1 VVLDN
6 TISVATVNGVTMRR
20 MTRKVPPP
28 QRAMLLFVGTMVLF
42 VVVVRTLY
50 LLHPDMAILFAEL
63 LALLVPTVLAVAYLR
78 ADFRATLRLQLPTAA
93 DVLLAVPLAIALAV
107 LNDQLM
113 NLVNQMYP
121 MPEAE
126 RDAMVELLRANTAYE
141 WAVRLFGIVV
151 AAAVSEEILFRGFI
165 QRSLEEGPLGRGGA
179 ILLTSFLFAVIHLI
193 PQGMPSYVLA
203 GVVLG
208 ITAVA
213 TESILIPILIHAVH
227 NTASIFLLNLADME
241 SLGQPV
247 WIPPQILI
255 PAVLI
260 FVIALV
266 YYLRRT
272 PEPEPRNV
280 PSFPRP
286 TAPSH
291 GLAPGRFVGTDA
303 ALPVL
308 KRRALG
314 WLVVGSAALAG
325 FLVVIGLFVMS
336 LLYSPQARRQP
347 IRDMQQDLL
356 DALPPSAELLAS
368 RVSQQFD
375 ALLDFNESGNLGVA
389 EFLRLVW
396 IYSAAR
402 SDGTIS
408 EEEIEAILSRI
419 RLILRE
425 NTRVRHL

>member
-1 VVLDN
+1 
-6 TISVATVNGVTMRR
+6 MRR
-20 MTRKVPPP
+20 MTRNVPSPR
-28 QRAMLLFVGTMVLF
+28 QATLLFAGTMVLF

-50 LLHPDMAILFAEL
+50 LLHPDVALLFAEL
-63 LALLVPTVLAVAYLR
+63 VALLVPTVLAVAYLR
-78 ADFRATLRLQLPTAA
+78 ADFRATLRLRLPTVA
-93 DVLLAVPLAIALAV
+93 DVLLAVPLAIALTV

-113 NLVNQMYP
+113 NLVDQIYP
-121 MPEAE
+121 MPENE
-126 RDAMVELLRANTAYE
+126 RNAMVQLLRASTAYE
-141 WAVRLFGIVV
+141 WAVRLFGIVM

-179 ILLTSFLFAVIHLI
+179 ILLTSLLFAVIHLI

-227 NTASIFLLNLADME
+227 NTASILLLNLAEME
-241 SLGQPV
+241 SLGQPIWV
-247 WIPPQILI
+247 PPQILI

-266 YYLRRT
+266 YYLRRA
-272 PEPEPRNV
+272 PSPDPRNA
-280 PSFPRP
+280 PSFPP
-286 TAPSH
+286 PVSPPSH
-291 GLAPGRFVGTDA
+291 DAPPGRLVDTDPA
-303 ALPVL
+303 APVL
-308 KRRALG
+308 KRKALG
-314 WLVVGSAALAG
+314 WLVVVSAALGG
-325 FLVVIGLFVMS
+325 FLVVIGLFLMS

-347 IRDMQQDLL
+347 IRDMQEDLL
-356 DALPPSAELLAS
+356 DALPPSSELLAS
-368 RVSQQFD
+368 RVRQEFD
-375 ALLDFNESGNLGVA
+375 ALLDFNESGNLRVT

-408 EEEIEAILSRI
+408 EDEIEELLSRI

-425 NTRVRHL
+425 NVRVRHL

>member
-1 VVLDN
+1 
-6 TISVATVNGVTMRR
+6 
-20 MTRKVPPP
+20 
-28 QRAMLLFVGTMVLF
+28 
-42 VVVVRTLY
+42 
-50 LLHPDMAILFAEL
+50 FAEL
-63 LALLVPTVLAVAYLR
+63 LALLVPTLLTVAYLR
-78 ADFRATLRLQLPTAA
+78 ADFRATLRLRLPTVA

-113 NLVNQMYP
+113 NLVDQIYP
-121 MPEAE
+121 MPEDE
-126 RDAMVELLRANTAYE
+126 RNAMVQLLRASTAYE

-179 ILLTSFLFAVIHLI
+179 ILLTSLLFAVIHLI

-213 TESILIPILIHAVH
+213 TESILIPIVIHAVH
-227 NTASIFLLNLADME
+227 NTTSILLLNLADME

-247 WIPPQILI
+247 WVPPQILI

-280 PSFPRP
+280 PSFPP
-286 TAPSH
+286 PASAPSH
-291 GLAPGRFVGTDA
+291 DLPSARLVDTDPA
-303 ALPVL
+303 APVL

-314 WLVVGSAALAG
+314 WLVVVSAALGG
-325 FLVVIGLFVMS
+325 FLVVIGLFLIS

-347 IRDMQQDLL
+347 IRDMQEDLL

-368 RVSQQFD
+368 RVRLEFD
-375 ALLDFNESGNLGVA
+375 ALLEFNESGNMRVT

-408 EEEIEAILSRI
+408 EDEIEELLSRV
-419 RLILRE
+419 RLILHE
-425 NTRVRHL
+425 NVRVRHL

>member
-1 VVLDN
+1 
-6 TISVATVNGVTMRR
+6 
-20 MTRKVPPP
+20 
-28 QRAMLLFVGTMVLF
+28 MVLF

-50 LLHPDMAILFAEL
+50 LLHPDAALLFAEL

-78 ADFRATLRLQLPTAA
+78 ADFRATLRLRLPTAT

-113 NLVNQMYP
+113 NLVDQIYP
-121 MPEAE
+121 MPEAD
-126 RDAMVELLRANTAYE
+126 RSAMVELLRASTVYE

-165 QRSLEEGPLGRGGA
+165 QTSLEEGRLGRGGA
-179 ILLTSFLFAVIHLI
+179 ILLTSLLFAVIHLI

-213 TESILIPILIHAVH
+213 TESILVPILIHAVH
-227 NTASIFLLNLADME
+227 NAASLFMLNLADVE
-241 SLGQPV
+241 TLGQPV
-247 WIPPQILI
+247 WVPPQILI

-260 FVIALV
+260 LVIALV
-266 YYLRRT
+266 YYLRRA

-280 PSFPRP
+280 PSFPP
-286 TAPSH
+286 TDSMSSH
-291 GLAPGRFVGTDA
+291 DVPAERFVGTDPA
-303 ALPVL
+303 APEL

-314 WLVVGSAALAG
+314 WLVVVGASLGG
-325 FLVVIGLFVMS
+325 FLVVVGLFLMS

-356 DALPPSAELLAS
+356 DALPPSADLLAS
-368 RVSQQFD
+368 RVRQEFD
-375 ALLDFNESGNLGVA
+375 ALLDFNESGDLGVT

-402 SDGTIS
+402 SDGSIS
-408 EEEIEAILSRI
+408 EDEIEELLSRI
-419 RLILRE
+419 RLILHE
-425 NTRVRHL
+425 NPRVRHL